1 MATLNARI
9 PDELEE
15 KLNIL
20 IKDMRKDL
28 PRGAEVTM
36 SSLVRGALEKLI
48 DEYSR
53 TNVNE

>member
-1 MATLNARI
+1 MATSINARI

-20 IKDMRKDL
+20 IKDMRKNL
-28 PRGAEVTM
+28 PRGVEVTM

-48 DEYSR
+48 DEY
-53 TNVNE
+53 EDQK

>member
-1 MATLNARI
+1 MATSINTRI

-20 IKDMRKDL
+20 IKDMRKNL
-28 PRGAEVTM
+28 PRGVEVTM

-48 DEYSR
+48 DEY
-53 TNVNE
+53 EDQK